1 MAACRT
7 RPAAIQRS
15 CPHGHSARCRLDGCG
30 DSRFRSLLPAVLL
43 ALNTGMRYSELR
55 LLRWNQVDLTRKT
68 VRSARARLMRADRGI
83 SPMGAATLGGLH
95 SIMQLPGRALLVRGM
110 PGSPAALVLISLS
123 LQATGLA
130 AFALAPSV
138 IAVAAAIALFAAGAG
153 LTTLARPHFVQTVF
167 SIDSAGYA
175 NGQLARAQ
183 QLARAAGLSARAGWG
198 KSSDTES
205 CFFVLG
211 TVMAVLALTSQN
223 VLNRMRGHHDERS
236 EATVTSQ

>member
-1 MAACRT
+1 
-7 RPAAIQRS
+7 
-15 CPHGHSARCRLDGCG
+15 
-30 DSRFRSLLPAVLL
+30 
-43 ALNTGMRYSELR
+43 MRYSELR

-83 SPMGAATLGGLH
+83 SPMGAATLGGLLG
-95 SIMQLPGRALLVRGM
+95 IMQLPGGALLVRGM
-110 PGSPAALVLISLS
+110 PGSPAALVLISLA

-167 SIDSAGYA
+167 DSAGYA

-183 QLARAAGLSARAGWG
+183 QLARAAGPVCAGWL
-198 KSSDTES
+198 SDTES
-205 CFFVLG
+205 CFSCSVP
-211 TVMAVLALTSQN
+211 
-223 VLNRMRGHHDERS
+223 
-236 EATVTSQ
+236 